1 MTRDYETRDYETVPC
16 PEVLRPVSKK
26 HNMVEEKK
34 KRDGFGSKL
43 GIIAASAGSAIGL
56 GNIYRFPCEVGENGG
71 AAFLLFYLIVVIFLG
86 LPVMLS
92 EMVIGRRSQSNSV
105 GAFKKLA
112 PKTKWHFV
120 GYMGVLCGFLIF
132 AFYSTVAGWTLEYIV
147 KAVTNSFQGKDLATI
162 EQEFTAFHD
171 MGWRNVMWQAVFIF
185 LTGFVVFRGVQ
196 NGIEKY
202 SKILMPVLLV
212 ILIVLGIRS
221 ITLPGGK
228 EGLAFLF
235 KPDFSKITGKVLIS
249 ALGQG
254 FFSLSLGMGVLITY
268 GSYVKKDDNLTTT
281 AFSVVLADTAIALL
295 AGLVI
300 FPAAFSFGVKPE
312 AGMGLVFN
320 TLPMLFNQMAG
331 GYWFCLIFFL
341 LLAIAALT
349 STISLLE
356 VLVAYLSEEMRLK
369 RNLATVVACAGTM
382 LLGVFAS
389 LSLMSDTPFAIG
401 GTPVFDLMDYISSNI
416 LLPIGGVLIVIFVG
430 WKLGKQKFFDEVS
443 NEGTIKASLKKIIFF
458 IIRYLAP
465 VAIAIVFISGLIK

>member
-1 MTRDYETRDYETVPC
+1 
-16 PEVLRPVSKK
+16 
-26 HNMVEEKK
+26 MVEEKK

-43 GIIAASAGSAIGL
+43 GVIAAAAGSAIGL

-112 PKTKWHFV
+112 PKTKWHLV

-147 KAVTNSFQGKDLATI
+147 KAVTNSFQGKDLTTI

-171 MGWRNVMWQAVFIF
+171 MGWRNVLWQAVFIF

-212 ILIVLGIRS
+212 ILIILGIRS
-221 ITLPGGK
+221 MTLPGGK

-281 AFSVVLADTAIALL
+281 AFSVVLADTAIAIL

-331 GYWFCLIFFL
+331 GYWFCLIFFV

-356 VLVAYLSEEMRLK
+356 VLVAYLSEEMHLK
-369 RNLATVVACAGTM
+369 RNLATIVACAGTM

-389 LSLMSDTPFAIG
+389 LSLMSNTPFAIG
-401 GTPVFDLMDYISSNI
+401 GRPVFDLMDYISSNI
-416 LLPIGGVLIVIFVG
+416 LLPVGGVLIVIFVG
-430 WKLGKQKFFDEVS
+430 WKLGKQKFFEEVT

>member
-1 MTRDYETRDYETVPC
+1 MAE
-16 PEVLRPVSKK
+16 L
-26 HNMVEEKK
+26 KK

-43 GIIAASAGSAIGL
+43 GIIAAAAGSAIGL

-71 AAFLLFYLIVVIFLG
+71 AAFLLFYLIVVNLLG

-92 EMVIGRRSQSNSV
+92 ELVIGRRSQSNSV

-112 PKTKWHFV
+112 PKSKWPIV

-132 AFYSTVAGWTLEYIV
+132 AFYSTVSGWTLEYIV
-147 KAVTNSFQGKDLATI
+147 KSVTNSFHGKDLATI
-162 EQEFTAFHD
+162 ESEFAAFHD
-171 MGWRNVMWQAVFIF
+171 MGWRNVMWQGIFIF

-196 NGIEKY
+196 NGIEKTA
-202 SKILMPVLLV
+202 KVLMPLLLG
-212 ILIVLGIRS
+212 ILIILGIRS
-221 ITLPGGK
+221 MTLPGAK
-228 EGLAFLF
+228 EGLSFLF
-235 KPDFSKITGKVLIS
+235 RPDFSKITGKVMVE

-268 GSYVKKDDNLTTT
+268 GSYVKKEDNLTST
-281 AFSVVLADTAIALL
+281 AFSVVIADTAIAIL

-320 TLPMLFNQMAG
+320 TLPMLFNQITG
-331 GYWFCLIFFL
+331 GYWFCLIFFV

-356 VLVAYLSEEMRLK
+356 VLVAYLSEEMHLK
-369 RNLATVVACAGTM
+369 RTWATVIACAGTM

-389 LSLMSDTPFAIG
+389 LSLMSETPFAVAG
-401 GTPVFDLMDYISSNI
+401 HTVFDMMDFLSSNI

-430 WKLGKQKFFDEVS
+430 WRLGKQKFFEEVT
-443 NEGTIKASLKKIIFF
+443 NEGALKAPLKRIIFF

>member
-1 MTRDYETRDYETVPC
+1 MVRDYETRDC
-16 PEVLRPVSKK
+16 PVSQSPVSKNY
-26 HNMVEEKK
+26 NMAEEKK

-43 GIIAASAGSAIGL
+43 GIIAAAAGSAIGL
-56 GNIYRFPCEVGENGG
+56 GNIYRFPCEVGNNGG
-71 AAFLLFYLIVVIFLG
+71 AAFLLVYLLVVIFLG
-86 LPVMLS
+86 IPVMLS
-92 EMVIGRRSQSNSV
+92 ELVIGRRSQSNSV

-112 PKTKWHFV
+112 PKTAWPIV

-132 AFYSTVAGWTLEYIV
+132 AFYSTVSGWTLEYII
-147 KAVTNSFQGKDLATI
+147 KSVTDSFHGKDLVTI

-171 MGWRNVMWQAVFIF
+171 MGWRNVMWQGIFIF
-185 LTGFVVFRGVQ
+185 LTGFVVFKGVQ

-202 SKILMPVLLV
+202 AKILMPLLLV
-212 ILIVLGIRS
+212 ILIVLGVRS
-221 ITLPGGK
+221 MTLPGAK

-268 GSYVKKDDNLTTT
+268 GSYVKKSDNLTST
-281 AFSVVLADTAIALL
+281 AFSVVLAETAIALL

-312 AGMGLVFN
+312 VGMGLVFN

-331 GYWFCLIFFL
+331 GYWFCLIFFV

-356 VLVAYLSEEMRLK
+356 VLVAYLSEELHLK
-369 RNLATVVACAGTM
+369 RQWATVVACAGTM
-382 LLGVFAS
+382 LLGAFAS
-389 LSLMSDTPFAIG
+389 LSLMSGTPFTIG
-401 GTPVFDLMDYISSNI
+401 GRPVFDLMDFVSSNI
-416 LLPIGGVLIVIFVG
+416 LLPVGGVLIVIFLG
-430 WKLGKQKFFDEVS
+430 WYLGKQKFFEEVT
-443 NEGTIKASLKKIIFF
+443 NEGAIKASLKKIIFF
-458 IIRYLAP
+458 IIKYLAP
-465 VAIAIVFISGLIK
+465 VAITIVFISGLIK